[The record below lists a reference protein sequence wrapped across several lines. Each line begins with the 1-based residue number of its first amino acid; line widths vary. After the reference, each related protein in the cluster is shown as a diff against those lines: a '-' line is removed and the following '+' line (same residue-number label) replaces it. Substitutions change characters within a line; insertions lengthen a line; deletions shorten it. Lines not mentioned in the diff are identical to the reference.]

1 MFVSEAVAAAFAIYI
16 AIAAVITAIGLTV
29 AGVAFYIYKLKK
41 TKEQRINPVGGEDA
55 TTSSKDNNQTK
66 DYIDEYKKRPLPADS
81 PVPPPKDWSELDGMR
96 APGTTGPL
104 AKPDIINDSRL
115 PDGRFRGN
123 QLPPIHQVTPVI

>member
-1 MFVSEAVAAAFAIYI
+1 M
-16 AIAAVITAIGLTV
+16 
-29 AGVAFYIYKLKK
+29 AFYIYKLKK

-55 TTSSKDNNQTK
+55 TTSSRNNKYNNQMN
-66 DYIDEYKKRPLPADS
+66 DYIDEYKKRPLHVDS

-96 APGTTGPL
+96 APETTGPL

-123 QLPPIHQVTPVI
+123 QLSPIHQVTPVI

>member
-1 MFVSEAVAAAFAIYI
+1 LFVSEAVAAAFAIYI
-16 AIAAVITAIGLTV
+16 AIAAVIIAIGLTV

-66 DYIDEYKKRPLPADS
+66 DYIDEYKKRPLLADS

-123 QLPPIHQVTPVI
+123 NYHQSIR